1 MRRVLAL
8 SSYVA
13 HGAVGLQAS
22 LPPLRQLGVD
32 VIGLPSILLSNH
44 PGHSRSTGA
53 AVAPELLA
61 DMIDAMDANGW
72 LGAVDAVLTGYLP
85 TAEHAVLAAAMV
97 ARIRKQSP
105 GATYLCDPV
114 LGDDPDGLY
123 IPRTAAEAVREKLV
137 PAADVITP
145 NRFELAWL
153 SGQDVIGPESAVA
166 AARALTGAHVAATSI
181 VDGPDRLANLLI
193 APAATWVCSS
203 ERLPDVPHGTGDL
216 FAGLLL
222 ASLIDG
228 ASGDTALAYATGGVA
243 QAVLHSQGAQDL
255 AISGLIWTTC
265 TIVPANV
272 TAWQP

>member
-1 MRRVLAL
+1 MRRVLAF

-13 HGAVGLQAS
+13 HGSVGLQAS

-32 VIGLPSILLSNH
+32 VIALPSILLSNH
-44 PGHSRSTGA
+44 PGYARSAGA

-61 DMIDAMDANGW
+61 DMIDALAANGS
-72 LGAVDAVLTGYLP
+72 LQGVDAVLTGYLP
-85 TAEHAVLAAAMV
+85 TAEHATLAAAMV
-97 ARIRKQSP
+97 ARVRRQSP

-123 IPRTAAEAVREKLV
+123 IAHAAAEAIRDTLV
-137 PAADVITP
+137 PIADVITP

-153 SGQDVIGPESAVA
+153 SSTEVTGPESAVA
-166 AARALTGAHVAATSI
+166 AARALTDACVAATSI
-181 VDGPDRLANLLI
+181 ADGPDRLANLFI
-193 APAATWVCSS
+193 APSATWVCRS

-228 ASGDTALAYATGGVA
+228 ASDDAALAHATGGVA
-243 QAVLHSQGAQDL
+243 LAVLRSQGAQDL
-255 AISGLIWTTC
+255 AMSGLRG
-265 TIVPANV
+265 
-272 TAWQP
+272 TADVVIPHEVIKWQP